1 MNNLDLYA
9 KIEPMIG
16 FYEAY
21 EMLYKNYLHLL
32 KQYHVRTI
40 LDVGCGNGKFL
51 KHLEK
56 KYQAEGIDLSLEM
69 VKIAKKSGVN
79 ARQCY
84 LHEVDKKYDAIV
96 AAGDVLN
103 YMQENS
109 LKKFLDDICE
119 KLEENGTFICDINT
133 LYGFEDIAAGCMNVD
148 EDEKFL
154 AIDASFDENILET
167 NFTLF
172 SRQNHCYQKEEATI
186 FQYYHEVKEIESLT
200 TMKLVEIKDISLF
213 SDESDKTILVFQKA

>member
-32 KQYHVRTI
+32 KQYHVKTI

-56 KYQAEGIDLSLEM
+56 IYQAEGIDLSLEM
-69 VKIAKKSGVN
+69 VKIAKKLGVN
-79 ARQCY
+79 AKQCY
-84 LHEVDKKYDAIV
+84 LHEVEDKYDAIV
-96 AAGDVLN
+96 AVGDVLN
-103 YMQENS
+103 YMEEGA
-109 LKKFLDDICE
+109 LKKFLHDISAR
-119 KLEENGTFICDINT
+119 LNQNAIFVCDINT
-133 LYGFEDIAAGCMNVD
+133 LHGFEDIAAGSMNVD
-148 EDEKFL
+148 EEDKFL

-172 SRQNHCYQKEEATI
+172 SKQNNCYKKDQATI
-186 FQYYHEVKEIESLT
+186 FQYYHEIERVKSLT
-200 TMKLVEIKDISLF
+200 TMKLIEIKDISLF
-213 SDESDKTILVFQKA
+213 SDKSDKTILVFQKA